1 MPITLL
7 SHQQPFSCSNF
18 TRFSIGENQ
27 VQGTHTHKK
36 NPTKKKKKNLK
47 RCSMIYNS

>member
-1 MPITLL
+1 MSITLL

-27 VQGTHTHKK
+27 VQGT
-36 NPTKKKKKNLK
+36 KKKKKILPKKKTLK
-47 RCSMIYNS
+47 GVP